1 MHKSKSTDSGD
12 HNDQQ
17 DQQPHLKQYRSGT
30 TGKYLIGNNSQG
42 EPLSVAAEIV
52 HCSRIVIILLTASI
66 EITTVG
72 RRTLKQRMQILQG
85 LVVTGILSQII
96 GHTVGFLQ
104 GSRCIGRCGDQVTVL
119 IYQTTESLII
129 KGLHA

>member
-1 MHKSKSTDSGD
+1 
-12 HNDQQ
+12 
-17 DQQPHLKQYRSGT
+17 
-30 TGKYLIGNNSQG
+30 
-42 EPLSVAAEIV
+42 
-52 HCSRIVIILLTASI
+52 
-66 EITTVG
+66 
-72 RRTLKQRMQILQG
+72 MQILQG